1 MSQNNTKNTSLTV
14 SEHLDNQTAHLEALL
29 PAGGKVKSKSTLFYI
44 AALIAAF
51 IICYGYASI
60 AHSIR
65 IKQNAKSDV
74 SVNAAN
80 ANDLSYENAY
90 QNYQQTSLGNDIS
103 SAKNGGYTLSFNG
116 YTIVPNADYT
126 AISVVSNSGTY
137 NIVGNGIAGLN
148 LVGDTLYYTS
158 EDGTIHSCNAADG
171 SIDTIIPIEGSAS
184 HLTAAEGYLFYVD
197 SLNDNCLTRCSADGS
212 DPKVVSYR
220 NIKSFVIVGGDAV
233 YLTEDGKL
241 YRSAGTTGDASSN
254 GALIAEN
261 ISDFQYNG
269 DIIALNAGNLI
280 SFEVDKADYEELVMD
295 QSVCSL
301 VGAAYQHVYY
311 TKDGTLFNLATDT
324 LTTEQVEDD
333 IGVVISVDNVDSR
346 IFATRKV
353 RNGDYYVYDNQYL
366 N

>member
-1 MSQNNTKNTSLTV
+1 MAQNKNTNTTLTV
-14 SEHLDNQTAHLEALL
+14 LEHLDNQTAHLEALL
-29 PAGGKVKSKSTLFYI
+29 PSGGKVKSKSTLLYI

-126 AISVVSNSGTY
+126 AISVASNLDTY
-137 NIVGNGIAGLN
+137 KIVGNGIAGLN
-148 LVGDTLYYTS
+148 LVGDVLYYTS

-171 SIDTIIPIEGSAS
+171 SNDTVIPIEGSAF
-184 HLTAAEGYLFYVD
+184 HLTVAEGYLFYID
-197 SLNDNCLTRCSADGS
+197 SLNDNCLTRCSTDGS

-220 NIKSFVIVGGDAV
+220 NIKSFVIVGGDAI
-233 YLTEDGKL
+233 YLAGDGKL
-241 YRSAGTTGDASSN
+241 YRSAGVTDDASST
-254 GALIAEN
+254 GAPIAEN

-280 SFEVDKADYEELVMD
+280 SFEVDKADYKELVMD
-295 QSVCSL
+295 QSVGSL
-301 VGAAYQHVYY
+301 VGATYRHVYY
-311 TKDGTLFNLATDT
+311 TKDGTLFDLATDT
-324 LTTEQVEDD
+324 LTTEQVADD
-333 IGVVISVDNVDSR
+333 IGVVISVDNVDDR

-353 RNGDYYVYDNQYL
+353 RNGDYYAYSNQYL